1 MGESLKIFESNLK
14 EYLINVHADAHNTA
28 QSNLFKYNNLKV
40 WMEPKR
46 FKIPHFWV
54 SFNISAACFQIEP
67 VEVISGGMGA
77 EERYVKL
84 WANRPNIKAELQK
97 TWAIEAK
104 NNSYT
109 ILDAKDMGKKKTHRE

>member
-1 MGESLKIFESNLK
+1 MSEDLKMFSSSLR
-14 EYLINVHADAHNTA
+14 EYLVNSLSDAHNTK
-28 QSNLFKYNNLKV
+28 SNIVFKYNNLKV

-54 SFNISAACFQIEP
+54 SFNISAACFQISP

-77 EERYVKL
+77 EERYVRI
-84 WANRPNIKAELQK
+84 WANRPNISAELQK

-104 NNSYT
+104 NNSFN
-109 ILDAKDMGKKKTHRE
+109 IVDAKNMSKKRKYRR

>member
-1 MGESLKIFESNLK
+1 MAEDLKAFSSSLK
-14 EYLINVHADAHNTA
+14 EYLINALADAHNTK
-28 QSNLFKYNNLKV
+28 SNIVFKYNNLKV

-54 SFNISAACFQIEP
+54 SFNISAACFQISP

-84 WANRPNIKAELQK
+84 WANRQNISAELKK

-104 NNSYT
+104 NNSYS
-109 ILDAKDMGKKKTHRE
+109 ILDAKDMGKRKKHRE

>member
-1 MGESLKIFESNLK
+1 MPESLKLFESSLK

-28 QSNLFKYNNLKV
+28 ASNLFKYNNLKV

-54 SFNISAACFQIEP
+54 SFNISAACFQINP

-77 EERYVKL
+77 EERYVRL
-84 WANRPNIKAELQK
+84 WANRPNINAELQK

-104 NNSYT
+104 NNSFT
-109 ILDAKDMGKKKTHRE
+109 ILDAKDMGKKKEHRK